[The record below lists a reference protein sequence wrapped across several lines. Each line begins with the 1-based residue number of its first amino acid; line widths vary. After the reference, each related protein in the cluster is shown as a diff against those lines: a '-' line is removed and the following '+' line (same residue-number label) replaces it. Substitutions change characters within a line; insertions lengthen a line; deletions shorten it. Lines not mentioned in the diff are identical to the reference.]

1 VSIPTSNAEDAEWQ
15 AEWPGLFRWC
25 IWRPGCS
32 ISIFT
37 DTRTVVVRAVL
48 YLRNRLFCHSD
59 RCSVFSSTFPPF
71 LSTFQ
76 MKSFSIDWVTFIL
89 VFVACEQCWFDSID
103 CSRMQIEQHNF
114 NNPYPIANNPTL
126 TLTLT
131 LTLTFIHLF
140 WTWNLLNVGEN
151 IIPLH
156 NMSFP
161 S

>member
-1 VSIPTSNAEDAEWQ
+1 
-15 AEWPGLFRWC
+15 
-25 IWRPGCS
+25 
-32 ISIFT
+32 
-37 DTRTVVVRAVL
+37 
-48 YLRNRLFCHSD
+48 
-59 RCSVFSSTFPPF
+59 
-71 LSTFQ
+71 
-76 MKSFSIDWVTFIL
+76 
-89 VFVACEQCWFDSID
+89 
-103 CSRMQIEQHNF
+103 MQIEQHNF
-114 NNPYPIANNPTL
+114 NNPYPIANNPTKPKPNPNPNL